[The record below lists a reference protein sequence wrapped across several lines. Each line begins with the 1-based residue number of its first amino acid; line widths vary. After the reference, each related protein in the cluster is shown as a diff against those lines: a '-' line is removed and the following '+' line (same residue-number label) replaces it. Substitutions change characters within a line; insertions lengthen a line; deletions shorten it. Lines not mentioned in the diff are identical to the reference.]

1 LKPHPRQDGDSS
13 RTGGCRPGR
22 QIL

>member
-1 LKPHPRQDGDSS
+1 LKPHLRQDGDSS